1 MLVKVRV
8 VILRIGNLKKI
19 LLEKKCITL
28 QTDFGPLHMLTID
41 SSTLCTADIEQG
53 QLVTVGVVWVVAASL
68 VLWTG
73 GREFTKN
80 I

>member
-1 MLVKVRV
+1 ML
-8 VILRIGNLKKI
+8 LKR
-19 LLEKKCITL
+19 KCITL
-28 QTDFGPLHMLTID
+28 QTDFGPIHMPTVD

-53 QLVTVGVVWVVAASL
+53 QLVTVGAVWVVAASF

-73 GREFTKN
+73 GREFTEY